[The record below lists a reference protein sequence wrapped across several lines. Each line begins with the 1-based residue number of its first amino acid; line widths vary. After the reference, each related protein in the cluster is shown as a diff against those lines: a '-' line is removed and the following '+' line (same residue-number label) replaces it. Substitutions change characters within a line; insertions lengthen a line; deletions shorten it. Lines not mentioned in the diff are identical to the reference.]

1 MGHRH
6 FGLPLLAACA
16 AAAVASAQ
24 PQPAPLPQTAP
35 PADPTPRAT
44 ERPDVSDAQLGLEVQ
59 ARLYQELD
67 VSNLS
72 ALVRYGVATLD
83 GMVRTEADRQRAE
96 QLALEIRGVESVV
109 NELSVATPVT
119 VAIAEEAAAI
129 ADREDANIEAA
140 VSQRLRSDAVIG
152 SRPIQVEAD
161 ELTNTVTLRGTV
173 ATEDEKE
180 RAGQIAVAAFPT
192 GQVRNQLEVRQ
203 RL

>member
-6 FGLPLLAACA
+6 LGWSLLAACA
-16 AAAVASAQ
+16 AAGAGAASAQ
-24 PQPAPLPQTAP
+24 PPQPQAAP
-35 PADPTPRAT
+35 PPARSPQAT

-96 QLALEIRGVESVV
+96 QLALEIPGVDRVI
-109 NELSVATPVT
+109 NELSIATPLT
-119 VAIAEEAAAI
+119 IAIAEEAEAI
-129 ADREDANIEAA
+129 ADREDANIVTA

-173 ATEDEKE
+173 TTEDEKE

>member
-6 FGLPLLAACA
+6 LGLSWLAGC

-24 PQPAPLPQTAP
+24 PGQPPQAVP
-35 PADPTPRAT
+35 PDDPAPRAT

-59 ARLYQELD
+59 SRLYQELD

-72 ALVRYGVATLD
+72 ALVRYGVATLN
-83 GMVRTEADRQRAE
+83 GMVRTESDRQRAE
-96 QLALEIRGVESVV
+96 QLALEIRGVDKVV

-119 VAIAEEAAAI
+119 VAIAEEAEAI
-129 ADREDANIEAA
+129 ADRESANIETE
-140 VSQRLRSDAVIG
+140 VSQRLRSDALIG
-152 SRPIQVEAD
+152 SRPIEVEAD

-173 ATEDEKE
+173 TTEDEKE
-180 RAGQIAVAAFPT
+180 RAGQLAVAAFPT